1 MKTGLNFVTTTII
14 NSNLDPDSGK
24 KLFNVVKSGKIDGKT
39 VDYIHILRDF
49 VFVKENIQ
57 KVYKALGYE
66 AEYATAEIDF
76 TTLVDTLKPKSGV
89 NYCRLDMYLKVEG
102 AEPCIYSTPWVQKG
116 KPFWCEFIVKATDTA
131 LTVAKRLEQTINSNH
146 IFQID
151 KDQVVVKATG
161 AKLTFTSKA
170 DFLRFSKIEIHTF
183 SETDEYAEVAAEV
196 DGTTINITKR
206 GKMPFGT
213 YSQIVKDLRLP
224 TVENTNWLHLRKA
237 ETPIVGAVY
246 DQYIIEYCAPAN
258 NRPLGAVGCETTS
271 QTTHVF
277 WVKHDVAT
285 EFEDMFKDKTGL
297 NLAITTVSDDG
308 TTSDA
313 VPVANKD
320 GKAVVDELKTTT
332 KTK

>member
-1 MKTGLNFVTTTII
+1 MKTGLNFVTTTIV

-39 VDYIHILRDF
+39 TDYIHILRDF

-66 AEYATAEIDF
+66 AEYATAQIDF

-102 AEPCIYSTPWVQKG
+102 AEPYIYSTPWVQKG

-131 LTVAKRLEQTINSNH
+131 STVAKRLKQTINSNH

-151 KDQVVVKATG
+151 KDQVDVDVADT
-161 AKLTFTSKA
+161 KLTFTSKA

-183 SETDEYAEVAAEV
+183 SETDEYAEVAAEI

-237 ETPIVGAVY
+237 ETPIVGAIY

-258 NRPLGAVGCETTS
+258 NRPLSAVGCETTS

-285 EFEDMFKDKTGL
+285 EFEAMFKDETGL
-297 NLAITTVSDDG
+297 NLAITTVSDDD

-313 VPVANKD
+313 VSAANEG
-320 GKAVVDELKTTT
+320 GKAVVDELKTT
-332 KTK
+332 KSK

>member
-24 KLFNVVKSGKIDGKT
+24 KLFQVVKGGKIDGKT

-49 VFVKENIQ
+49 IFTKDNIK
-57 KVYKALGYE
+57 KVYKAAGYD

-76 TTLVDTLKPKSGV
+76 TTLATTLKPAKGI

-102 AEPCIYSTPWVQKG
+102 AEPYIYSTPWVQKG
-116 KPFWCEFIVKATDTA
+116 KPFWCEFIVKAADTA
-131 LTVAKRLEQTINSNH
+131 NDIAKRLEQTINSNH

-151 KDQVVVKATG
+151 KDQVSVKATD
-161 AKLTFTSKA
+161 AKLTFTSNA

-183 SETDEYAEVAAEV
+183 AEADEYSEVVAEV
-196 DGTTINITKR
+196 DGTNISIKKR

-213 YSQIVKDLRLP
+213 YSQIIKDLRLP
-224 TVENTNWLHLRKA
+224 TTENTRWLHLRQA
-237 ETPIVGAVY
+237 ETPIVGAIY

-258 NRPLGAVGCETTS
+258 NRPLGAVGCEVDS
-271 QTTHVF
+271 YTTHIF
-277 WVKHDVAT
+277 WVKHDIAA
-285 EFEDMFKDKTGL
+285 EFDALFKADGGI
-297 NLAITTVSDDG
+297 NMEVSTVQDDG
-308 TTSDA
+308 TTTDA
-313 VPVANKD
+313 VPTAA
-320 GKAVVDELKTTT
+320 GIAVVNELGA